1 MKNARQNVECTIK
14 DLKCSKENLEQALST
29 VEKDVNRKAI
39 QNTLS
44 AVDNALQTAQ
54 TTIDNYYEP
63 PRN

>member
-1 MKNARQNVECTIK
+1 MKNARQNVECTIN

-29 VEKDVNRKAI
+29 VEKDVNKKAI
-39 QNTLS
+39 QNTLN
-44 AVDNALQTAQ
+44 AVDNALKTAQ